1 MIGCHA
7 SEEADLRTLAI
18 TSSTTNTT
26 SVRSLTIMR
35 LVEEGTVWSERS
47 LKHLLVLW
55 KGG

>member
-1 MIGCHA
+1 MIECHA
-7 SEEADLRTLAI
+7 SEEAELRTLAI
-18 TSSTTNTT
+18 TTNTT